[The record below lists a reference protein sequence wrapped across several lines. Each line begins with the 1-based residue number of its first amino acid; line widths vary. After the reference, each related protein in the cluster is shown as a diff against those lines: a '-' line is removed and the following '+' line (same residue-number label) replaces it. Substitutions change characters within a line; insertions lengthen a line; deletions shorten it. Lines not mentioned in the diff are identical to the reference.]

1 MVIVPVVIALDDV
14 VLSELHGVGVASDQI
29 EVTVVPSGLAGSE
42 RRHSC
47 QSGHAWLCLTSARSS

>member
-14 VLSELHGVGVASDQI
+14 VLSELRGVGVASDQI
-29 EVTVVPSGLAGSE
+29 EVTAVPSGLAGSE

-47 QSGHAWLCLTSARSS
+47 QSGHA